1 VALVLTVFIMLVLLS
16 VTDGFTCFGFFGRG
30 DNHKYCEKCGRRVK
44 EIGNDYDPVMSCL
57 AGYSK
62 TYRCARCGHVQ
73 TAHCYTYD

>member
-1 VALVLTVFIMLVLLS
+1 MALVLTVLIMLTLLS

-44 EIGNDYDPVMSCL
+44 EIGNNYTAASCL
-57 AGYSK
+57 AGYEK
-62 TYRCARCGHVQ
+62 KYRCVKCGHVQ